1 MADVTTLEDAQRAL
15 QETDAE
21 FVTVGLVDTQGLLRG
36 KYVSRPRFE
45 RSLPRLMRSFRPWKN
60 SYSPNALA
68 STRVSFSLS
77 VTSAAIDTG
86 FGMFVGAS
94 TAAGLFCPISV
105 YVPFG

>member
-1 MADVTTLEDAQRAL
+1 M
-15 QETDAE
+15 
-21 FVTVGLVDTQGLLRG
+21 
-36 KYVSRPRFE
+36 
-45 RSLPRLMRSFRPWKN
+45 RSLKPWKN

-68 STRVSFSLS
+68 RIRVSFNLS

-94 TAAGLFCPISV
+94 TDDGLFCPISV